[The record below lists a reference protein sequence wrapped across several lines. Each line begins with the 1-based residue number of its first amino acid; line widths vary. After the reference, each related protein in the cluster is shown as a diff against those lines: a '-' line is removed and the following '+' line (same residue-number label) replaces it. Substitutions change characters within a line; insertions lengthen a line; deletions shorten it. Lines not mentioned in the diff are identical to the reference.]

1 MPGKGEIMD
10 NLEMMNKPENRKGQ
24 ADYGSQDLSAHTFT
38 GKGRGAKH
46 SSQVV
51 HEKTEYSS
59 QEAEGNFQRALVDK
73 LSEEYQAKVN
83 ELQTRKAENE
93 TQIQA
98 YKNMLGEED
107 DRSDAILQSFMEV
120 CENERKYRQEQRD
133 ALEEAQTLENDLAR
147 RQLNDDND
155 RKLLAEEEEKLEK
168 LFHKIES
175 RVNDFEEYNGK
186 KNALETDEGL
196 FAGARSWFY
205 QRRAKSKMESHQEL
219 SAEYGRQQ
227 EIVNQYRNRINAVK
241 QQQEELQQRIALLRE
256 QAQIAKLSADQYGE
270 LADQISAEHAIRF
283 TQDYT
288 ENDAHGREYLQ
299 AYGLKQ
305 ENKKTAQEIETNL
318 EKKAGVE
325 KTVQNA
331 DILNMATKG
340 YQGTVRAISVDGK
353 MYYDNTQ
360 LAEDGDENAPKVI
373 DSEQARDFVEEEEE
387 KIQLE
392 EEKIVNQLKRRD
404 VFQYMNSDNL
414 MEYMDYDEHAAD
426 FIFQFD
432 QQRRAERERGAAGGI
447 SQEGE
452 VNRNHMKNQG
462 LTDDVTFEGNLD
474 DLASQGFLGGALGT
488 LKFLAGMGLDL
499 GLSFAGVSGIMQ
511 ALEGAKE
518 GNKDE
523 IADGAVNAAGNM
535 TWTAS
540 TVLGMFLFDAMKN
553 AGLGYQEQALKTF
566 KLMGFDILRG
576 TNISVMS
583 GVASA
588 ASMLKGAYQLGSNL
602 GDAQRLENY
611 GDFVKKRGLNRFGRV
626 MDNAATENRVQA
638 FGAAVDIGG
647 GAVSTALMLT
657 GVGGLAFTAANMV
670 ISQIIK
676 GIGGWLIRRGTK
688 KSILES
694 PSVLGGLNYDKNLI
708 DEEHFN
714 ALFAYVTGLNEP
726 DDLADTL
733 KVVDGID
740 LHRGMRRSMLKPDLE
755 IDRAMSQLGFDD
767 PNKYGNITLEKLHT
781 KMGMTDD
788 WRKTLRNAIEIKGLD
803 YNTNWTKF
811 VKGITG
817 NANYYKKNARLTRA
831 EMAERRRAEMAA
843 GAGA

>member
-93 TQIQA
+93 NQIQA

-588 ASMLKGAYQLGSNL
+588 ASMLKGAYQLGNNL

-676 GIGGWLIRRGTK
+676 GIGGWLIRRGNK

-714 ALFAYVTGLNEP
+714 ALFAYVTGMNKP

-767 PNKYGNITLEKLHT
+767 PNKYGNITLEKIHT
-781 KMGMTDD
+781 RMGMTDD
-788 WRKTLRNAIEIKGLD
+788 WRKALRNAIEIKGLD